1 MTDMMIILAL
11 ILASA
16 FFSVSEISLAASR
29 KIRLRQMVDEGNA
42 NAEKVLAL
50 QEHPGHFF
58 TVVQIGVNAVA
69 ILGGIVGEAAF
80 TPFFARVLG
89 FFLSP
94 DLAQSLGFLASFLL
108 VTSLFILFADLTPKR
123 LGMVA
128 AETVA
133 VRIVRPMLFM
143 VLLFKP
149 LVWLFNELSG
159 LLLRLVGMPTSPR
172 DEITSDD
179 ISAMMDAGAEAGV
192 LHRQEHQ
199 VIENV
204 FELESRLVPSSM
216 TPRESIIYFTLDE
229 AEDSIKSKVA
239 EQPHSK
245 FLVCDNGIDNVVG
258 YVDSKDLLRRVLAG
272 RAISLKEPG
281 LLKTVLLIPDSLTLS
296 ESLDQFKGTR
306 EDFAVILNEYAFV
319 VGLITLNDVMS
330 TVMGDLVGQGQE
342 EQIVKRDENS
352 WLVDGIT
359 PVEDVLRV
367 LEIDELPDDQNYETV
382 AGFMMYMLRKIPR
395 RTDCVQYAGY
405 KFEVVDIDN
414 HKIDQILV
422 TRVVAK
428 EPAQV

>member
-1 MTDMMIILAL
+1 M
-11 ILASA
+11 
-16 FFSVSEISLAASR
+16 
-29 KIRLRQMVDEGNA
+29 
-42 NAEKVLAL
+42 LAL

-94 DLAQSLGFLASFLL
+94 ELAQSLGFLASFLL

-229 AEDSIKSKVA
+229 
-239 EQPHSK
+239 
-245 FLVCDNGIDNVVG
+245 
-258 YVDSKDLLRRVLAG
+258 G
-272 RAISLKEPG
+272 RTASSPRWPSSRIPSSWCAT
-281 LLKTVLLIPDSLTLS
+281 TV
-296 ESLDQFKGTR
+296 
-306 EDFAVILNEYAFV
+306 
-319 VGLITLNDVMS
+319 S
-330 TVMGDLVGQGQE
+330 TMWSVT
-342 EQIVKRDENS
+342 S
-352 WLVDGIT
+352 
-359 PVEDVLRV
+359 
-367 LEIDELPDDQNYETV
+367 
-382 AGFMMYMLRKIPR
+382 IPR
-395 RTDCVQYAGY
+395 ICCAGCW
-405 KFEVVDIDN
+405 
-414 HKIDQILV
+414 
-422 TRVVAK
+422 
-428 EPAQV
+428 PAARSR